1 MPLTAAILGL
11 GLSAIILYLIRRGHL
26 YLQDGIFWIAIA
38 LISILLGLWP
48 NLLNTLAGLV
58 GVIYPPNLLFI
69 LASITLIIKMLMAD
83 IVLTSLRRDLRRLN
97 QKIAILDAER
107 GGVGQSCVDEPRP

>member
-11 GLSAIILYLIRRGHL
+11 GLSAIILLLIRRGHL
-26 YLQDGIFWIAIA
+26 YLKDGVFWIVIA
-38 LISILLGLWP
+38 LTSIVIGLWP
-48 NLLNTLAGLV
+48 NVVDAVAGLV
-58 GVIYPPNLLFI
+58 GITYPPNLLFI
-69 LASITLIIKMLMAD
+69 LASIILIIKMLIAD

-107 GGVGQSCVDEPRP
+107 NGIAVDMKRNHIA